1 MKVNASS
8 REIVLCAFVRRP
20 ASVPSVY
27 QNRWRTIH
35 TSSPKEQDV
44 SLNSA
49 STPPIPTL
57 PEPLNGAERAVSTL
71 SFLPLSQILRTY
83 LITSISSSPTLL
95 SASSSLLQRMLD
107 SKGFLF
113 SPERNPLLRVLLTQ
127 TFYKQFCAGSTA
139 EEVARTCQELRS
151 QGYSGVIL
159 EYALEVLKDAEGN
172 ELEDV
177 ATWRKGMLDSVRYSA
192 EGDFIGLKWSGMGAA
207 AMKLLAK
214 NAQPS
219 KEMDEAMKAVCSA
232 AAAKNI
238 SLLPAAEET
247 WTLNGY
253 HSWTLAM
260 QRIYNLNGKSVVYNT
275 YQAYLKKTPEIL
287 AQHLELAKKENFT
300 LGLKVVR
307 GAYLAT
313 EERHFIHDTLEDT
326 HNAYDGISSALIHRK
341 HNETVK
347 PIEGREN
354 FPEVNVVL
362 ATHNMATVEK
372 AKALRNQQFARG
384 ESLTPLYFAQL
395 QGMADEVSCNLI
407 AAAKNADS
415 NTVKEKVFKCTTWGT
430 MTECLNYLLRR
441 AAENKDAASRT
452 AETRSAMQGE
462 IWRRMKSSIGL
473 A

>member
-1 MKVNASS
+1 M
-8 REIVLCAFVRRP
+8 
-20 ASVPSVY
+20 
-27 QNRWRTIH
+27 
-35 TSSPKEQDV
+35 
-44 SLNSA
+44 LN
-49 STPPIPTL
+49 
-57 PEPLNGAERAVSTL
+57 
-71 SFLPLSQILRTY
+71 
-83 LITSISSSPTLL
+83 
-95 SASSSLLQRMLD
+95 

-113 SPERNPLLRVLLTQ
+113 SPERNPLLRVLLLQ

-139 EEVARTCQELRS
+139 EEVARTCKELRS
-151 QGYSGVIL
+151 QGYGGVIL

-192 EGDFIGLKWSGMGAA
+192 EGDFIGLKWSGMGPA

-214 NAQPS
+214 DAAPT
-219 KEMDEAMKAVCSA
+219 KEMDEAMNAVCSA

-260 QRIYNLNGKSVVYNT
+260 QRIYNLNGKSVMYNT
-275 YQAYLKKTPEIL
+275 YQAYLKRTPEIL

-300 LGLKVVR
+300 LGLKIVR

-313 EERHFIHDTLEDT
+313 EERHFIHDTIEDT
-326 HNAYDGISSALIHRK
+326 HNAYDGIAASLIHRK
-341 HNETVK
+341 HNDTVK
-347 PIEGREN
+347 PIEGREIYPN
-354 FPEVNVVL
+354 VNVVL
-362 ATHNMATVEK
+362 ATHNMETVET
-372 AKALRNQQFARG
+372 AKALRNQQYARG
-384 ESLTPLYFAQL
+384 ETLTPLYFAQL

-407 AAAKNADS
+407 AAAKTADS

-462 IWRRMKSSIGL
+462 IWRRMKASIGL